1 MHEIR
6 NRIKMSDL
14 PLISVIVPVY
24 NAEQYLAK
32 CIESILAQTYS
43 NFELLLVD
51 DGSKDGS
58 LDCCNNYA
66 KQDNRIKAFTH
77 ANSGVSATRN
87 RGIEL
92 AQGEYITFVDSDD
105 WIRPDYLQVLYD
117 ALQPDLGCGLV
128 IAGLER
134 CYAVEI
140 VPVEIPT
147 ILLRQNEISRL
158 VTDFLE
164 ERITYSCSKLLSRK
178 IVMENNLR
186 FITNLSCF
194 EDLLFTLDY
203 ALHADYVNIINE
215 KIYCYRTNDNEKSL
229 SLRLYTYSHNILAF
243 RELLRKL
250 YHYQKINGI
259 SEKNLLNASGVVT
272 GFFHKVLISIYRNN
286 YTYCKRIKYL
296 NDIIHYDLLSVS
308 LLYKPGYFVDKI
320 GKYLL
325 CKKMLIIFDLWMS
338 FLLNIRFPKMYGAKV
353 K

>member
-51 DGSKDGS
+51 DGSKDAS

-215 KIYCYRTNDNEKSL
+215 KIYCYRANDNACSL
-229 SLRLYTYSHNILAF
+229 SVKYNSFEHEMQTIN
-243 RELLRKL
+243 ELLHRL
-250 YHYQKINGI
+250 NSYRSMYNI
-259 SEKNLLNASGVVT
+259 SDAGMCKTGRTIT
-272 GFFHKVLISIYRNN
+272 GFLHKVLLSVYKNN
-286 YTYCKRIKYL
+286 YNSATRKHCLQQLILNHHQTIEKYYRPDYLVDRI
-296 NDIIHYDLLSVS
+296 SAS
-308 LLYKPGYFVDKI
+308 LLKK
-320 GKYLL
+320 KLL
-325 CKKMLIIFDLWMS
+325 FLFDIWETLLWG
-338 FLLNIRFPKMYGAKV
+338 IKFPKMFGA
-353 K
+353 